1 MKRICWI
8 SAFALF
14 GSLAFAAF
22 AQDNASAPTD
32 SGFFRIFQEGVDNPL
47 WAMIVVGIV
56 AVAITT
62 IHSAVRR
69 DKILKRHIGKKLQFR
84 YKDGWVSGIFKMI
97 LKDVEIASEKTDV
110 QGKDSG
116 QLFSHNE
123 FNDKFDALVR
133 YHDEMTQAD
142 TDERKGYIQRS
153 IHPTIFNRFR
163 KRLLSYIRLLGDQ
176 VKEIWKKAF
185 GTYLN
190 KLGGIAGKYIGAQQG
205 QQIQQM
211 AERQVEEVTGI
222 TREGG
227 YKLDDT
233 EGGTSYRMLID
244 RLLGT
249 KVLANVLGGNRE
261 CILADYTLGGYYH
274 LLDVKLDEHIDVNI
288 EWGKQQGKWVGGG
301 GYDRI
306 VRATRN
312 GHEITIESR
321 AQFPL
326 QLTLL
331 EMQGG
336 RKIRDQHVGNKSYN
350 KDHKHNHEKINIRIE
365 PYGKVK
371 WEKTH
376 HERRKVAQ
384 NTFKEI
390 LGPAH
395 RLGLNDYGNV
405 KLRFNT
411 SRMADCVIKY
421 QNNAIKYRAEK
432 VDAEDVKLDSLAD
445 ALWRTSSRLEITD
458 EKGNR
463 IRGLHLNSGYV
474 TNLSKDLVNIPEV
487 RGHYSKRWDN
497 ERSFDRFERKSRPLR
512 WSFSGRL
519 GALTGRAKKAA
530 AQVALMQL
538 LSREKQLA
546 SPESWALQFPI
557 ARRRRDLRTLA
568 PPHKLPMR
576 IGVLTQARHDEEMSA
591 LNAIHSAAGHRMLF
605 RREPN
610 PALPCLDKMDILYL
624 GMGANLQNLR
634 GFNRQSEERIRRFAA
649 QGGIIIAFP
658 PNTKVRRGGRLGW
671 IPDPLVE
678 TEDRIASNVELTRG
692 PRIHEPGGS
701 LIKFEV
707 ISAIA
712 AAKVSRIFLE
722 PNELELEELPAKVG
736 WSVWSDR
743 FTQIASVD
751 TEGPYEGEKAAVGL
765 TLPYG
770 RGLYMIFG
778 FGPSRPADFEWSV
791 PLVENILTYAAL
803 WKDRL
808 EKQKRRAA

>member
-1 MKRICWI
+1 MKRFCWI

-22 AQDNASAPTD
+22 AQDAAPQNAPGWLQKFTTEA
-32 SGFFRIFQEGVDNPL
+32 QETNPL
-47 WAMIVVGIV
+47 WVMVIVSVIF
-56 AVAITT
+56 AIIRT
-62 IHSAVRR
+62 IHRAVTR
-69 DKILKRHIGKKLQFR
+69 DRILKRHLGKFLTLEHAGGR
-84 YKDGWVSGIFKMI
+84 ESGIFKMI

-116 QLFSHNE
+116 RIFNHKQ
-123 FNDKFDALVR
+123 FNDTFKAIIR

-142 TDERKGYIQRS
+142 LDQRNGYMQRS
-153 IHPTIFNRFR
+153 IHPTIFNRSR
-163 KRLLSYIRLLGDQ
+163 RRVLSLIRLLGDQ
-176 VKEIWKKAF
+176 VGKIWEEAIGKRIRKYTEGYVFSKEL
-185 GTYLN
+185 TQ
-190 KLGGIAGKYIGAQQG
+190 IA
-205 QQIQQM
+205 
-211 AERQVEEVTGI
+211 ESQVEETTGVSKG
-222 TREGG
+222 EV
-227 YKLDDT
+227 YKD

-244 RLLGT
+244 RLIGT
-249 KVLANVLGGNRE
+249 KVIANVMGGNVE
-261 CILADYTLGGYYH
+261 CILADYTLSGYYQ
-274 LLDVKLDEHIDVNI
+274 LMDVKLKENLPFNVERKHM
-288 EWGKQQGKWVGGG
+288 GKWLAPRS
-301 GYDRI
+301 GYDKF
-306 VRATRN
+306 VRVTLN
-312 GHEITIESR
+312 GHEVKIESR
-321 AQFPL
+321 APFPIRL
-326 QLTLL
+326 IRL
-331 EMQGG
+331 ELKGG
-336 RKIRDQHVGNKSYN
+336 HKLEGHHVGNRAYDRGGK
-350 KDHKHNHEKINIRIE
+350 KPHEKVNILIE
-365 PYGKVK
+365 PYGTAK
-371 WEKTH
+371 WDKRHGEA
-376 HERRKVAQ
+376 RKVADK
-384 NTFKEI
+384 TFAEVFKQGLH
-390 LGPAH
+390 LGA
-395 RLGLNDYGNV
+395 GNYNVVSLN
-405 KLRFNT
+405 FET
-411 SRMADCVIKY
+411 ERMADAAIKY
-421 QNNAIKYRAEK
+421 AEGAIQYRAEK

-458 EKGNR
+458 EQGKR

-519 GALTGRAKKAA
+519 GALTGKAKKAA

-538 LSREKQLA
+538 ISGEKQLA

-557 ARRRRDLRTLA
+557 ARRRRDLRDSS

-576 IGVLTQARHDEEMSA
+576 IGVLTQARHDEEISA
-591 LNAIHSAAGHRMLF
+591 LNAIQSAAGHRMLF
-605 RREPN
+605 RRESN
-610 PALPCLDKMDILYL
+610 PSLPCLDKMEILYM

-658 PNTKVRRGGRLGW
+658 PNTKPRRGGRLGW

-678 TEDRIASNVELTRG
+678 TEDRIASNVKLTRG
-692 PRIHEPGGS
+692 PRIHEPGGR
-701 LIKFEV
+701 LIRFET
-707 ISAIA
+707 ISTIA

-722 PNELELEELPAKVG
+722 PNELELEETPAKVG

-751 TEGPYEGEKAAVGL
+751 TEGPYEGDKAAVAL

-770 RGLYMIFG
+770 RGLYIIFG

-791 PLVENILTYAAL
+791 PLVENMLTYAAL

-808 EKQKRRAA
+808 KKQKRRIA

>member
-22 AQDNASAPTD
+22 AQNSPAVATD
-32 SGFFRIFQEGVDNPL
+32 SGFFKIFETTAKNPL
-47 WAMIVVGIV
+47 WATVVVSVVFTIIKV
-56 AVAITT
+56 

-69 DKILKRHIGKKLQFR
+69 DKILKRHLGKFLQLR
-84 YKDGWVSGIFKMI
+84 HKDGRESGIFKMI

-116 QLFSHNE
+116 RLFSHNE
-123 FNDKFDALVR
+123 FNEKFQALIR

-142 TDERKGYIQRS
+142 MDARKGYIQRS

-163 KRLLSYIRLLGDQ
+163 KRLLSLIRLLGDQ
-176 VKEIWKKAF
+176 VKTIWEQAI
-185 GTYLN
+185 GTHLTRLKGYTSRYM
-190 KLGGIAGKYIGAQQG
+190 GGAQ
-205 QQIQQM
+205 IQEM
-211 AERQVEEVTGI
+211 IETQVDEVTGI
-222 TREGG
+222 SKEGG
-227 YKLDDT
+227 YNLDDT
-233 EGGTSYRMLID
+233 GGGTSYRMLID

-249 KVLANVLGGNRE
+249 KVLANVLGGDVE
-261 CILADYTLGGYYH
+261 CILADYTLNGYYQ
-274 LLDVKLDEHIDVNI
+274 LLDVKLKENLPFNVERKHM
-288 EWGKQQGKWVGGG
+288 GKWLAPGS
-301 GYDRI
+301 GYDKF
-306 VRATRN
+306 VRVTLN
-312 GHEITIESR
+312 GHEVKIESR
-321 AQFPL
+321 APFPIRL
-326 QLTLL
+326 IRL
-331 EMQGG
+331 ELKGG
-336 RKIRDQHVGNKSYN
+336 HKLEGHHVGNRAYDRGGK
-350 KDHKHNHEKINIRIE
+350 KPHEKVNILIE
-365 PYGKVK
+365 PYGTAK
-371 WEKTH
+371 WDKRHGEA
-376 HERRKVAQ
+376 RKVADK
-384 NTFKEI
+384 TFAEVFKQGLT
-390 LGPAH
+390 LGA
-395 RLGLNDYGNV
+395 GNYNVVSLN
-405 KLRFNT
+405 FET
-411 SRMADCVIKY
+411 ERMADCVIKY

-458 EKGNR
+458 EQGKR

-519 GALTGRAKKAA
+519 GALTGKAKKAA

-538 LSREKQLA
+538 ISGEKQLA

-557 ARRRRDLRTLA
+557 ARRRRDLRDSS

-576 IGVLTQARHDEEMSA
+576 IGVLTQARHDEEISA
-591 LNAIHSAAGHRMLF
+591 LNAIQSAAGHRMLF
-605 RREPN
+605 RRESN
-610 PALPCLDKMDILYL
+610 PSLPCLDKMEILYM

-658 PNTKVRRGGRLGW
+658 PNTKPRRGGRLGW

-678 TEDRIASNVELTRG
+678 TEDRIASNVKLTRG
-692 PRIHEPGGS
+692 PRIHEPGGR
-701 LIKFEV
+701 LIRFET
-707 ISAIA
+707 ISTIA

-722 PNELELEELPAKVG
+722 PNELELEETPAKVG

-751 TEGPYEGEKAAVGL
+751 TEGPYEGDKAAVAL

-770 RGLYMIFG
+770 RGLYIIFG

-791 PLVENILTYAAL
+791 PLVENMLTYAAL

-808 EKQKRRAA
+808 KKQKRRIA

>member
-1 MKRICWI
+1 MKRVFWT

-22 AQDNASAPTD
+22 AQDSPASLTD
-32 SGFFRIFQEGVDNPL
+32 SSILKLFEKTAENPL
-47 WAMIVVGIV
+47 WATVVVSVVFTIIKV
-56 AVAITT
+56 

-69 DKILKRHIGKKLQFR
+69 DKILKRHLGKFLQLR
-84 YKDGWVSGIFKMI
+84 HKDGRDSGIFKMI

-116 QLFSHNE
+116 RLFSHKE
-123 FNDKFDALVR
+123 FHDKFQALVR
-133 YHDEMTQAD
+133 YHDELTQAD
-142 TDERKGYIQRS
+142 LDERKGYIQRS

-163 KRLLSYIRLLGDQ
+163 KRLLSFVRLLGDQ
-176 VKEIWKKAF
+176 VKTIWDQAI
-185 GTYLN
+185 GAQLN
-190 KLGGIAGKYIGAQQG
+190 KLRVQTDKYMGGAQ
-205 QQIQQM
+205 IQEM
-211 AERQVEEVTGI
+211 VETQVDEVTGI

-227 YKLDDT
+227 YNLEDT
-233 EGGTSYRMLID
+233 GGGTSYRMLID
-244 RLLGT
+244 RLIGT
-249 KVLANVLGGNRE
+249 KVLAHVLGGDRE
-261 CILADYTLGGYYH
+261 CILADYTLNGYYQ
-274 LLDVKLDEHIDVNI
+274 LLDVKLDESFELNI
-288 EWGKQQGKWVGGG
+288 EWGKQHGRWVGGG
-301 GYDRI
+301 GHSRI
-306 VRATRN
+306 VRAMRHD
-312 GHEITIESR
+312 HEITIESR

-326 QLTLL
+326 QLTRL
-331 EMQGG
+331 EMHGG
-336 RKIRDQHVGNKSYN
+336 RKIANQHVGNKAYDKGS
-350 KDHKHNHEKINIRIE
+350 KHGHERIDMRIE
-365 PYGKVK
+365 PYGKIK
-371 WEKTH
+371 WKKMH
-376 HERRKVAQ
+376 HESRNVAQ
-384 NTFKEI
+384 SSFTQVI
-390 LGPAH
+390 GPAFQ
-395 RLGLNDYGNV
+395 LGLQDYGHV
-405 KLRFNT
+405 KLRFHT

-463 IRGLHLNSGYV
+463 IRGMHLNSGYV

-512 WSFSGRL
+512 WSFSGRV
-519 GALTGRAKKAA
+519 GALTGKAKKAA

-538 LSREKQLA
+538 ISREKQLA

-557 ARRRRDLRTLA
+557 ARRRRDLLTPS

-576 IGVLTQARHDEEMSA
+576 IGVLTQARHDEEISA
-591 LNAIHSAAGHRMLF
+591 LNAIQSAAGHRMLF
-605 RREPN
+605 RRESN
-610 PALPCLDKMDILYL
+610 PSLPCLDKMEILYM

-658 PNTKVRRGGRLGW
+658 PNTKTRRGGRLGW

-678 TEDRIASNVELTRG
+678 TEDRIASNVKLTRG
-692 PRIHEPGGS
+692 PRIHEPGGGI
-701 LIKFEV
+701 IKFEV
-707 ISAIA
+707 ISTIA

-751 TEGPYEGEKAAVGL
+751 TEGPYEGDKAAVAF
-765 TLPYG
+765 TYPYG
-770 RGLYMIFG
+770 RGLYIVFG

-808 EKQKRRAA
+808 KKRKRRVA

>member
-1 MKRICWI
+1 MKRVYWI

-22 AQDNASAPTD
+22 AQDSAPAATD
-32 SGFFRIFQEGVDNPL
+32 SGFFKIFEVGAKNPL
-47 WAMIVVGIV
+47 WATVIVSIV
-56 AVAITT
+56 ITVIKT

-69 DKILKRHIGKKLQFR
+69 DKILKRHLGKYLQLR
-84 YKDGWVSGIFKMI
+84 HKDGRESGIFKMI

-116 QLFSHNE
+116 RLFSHKE
-123 FNDKFDALVR
+123 FHDKFQALVR

-142 TDERKGYIQRS
+142 MDERKGYIQRS

-163 KRLLSYIRLLGDQ
+163 KQLLSFFRLLGDQ
-176 VKEIWKKAF
+176 VKVIWDQAI
-185 GTYLN
+185 GTHLTR
-190 KLGGIAGKYIGAQQG
+190 LRGHTEKYIGGA
-205 QQIQQM
+205 QIQEM
-211 AERQVEEVTGI
+211 AERQVEDVTGI

-261 CILADYTLGGYYH
+261 CILADYTLGGYYQ
-274 LLDVKLDEHIDVNI
+274 LLDVKLDESFELNI

-301 GYDRI
+301 GYDRL
-306 VRATRN
+306 VRATRHDN
-312 GHEITIESR
+312 EIEIESR

-331 EMQGG
+331 EMHGG
-336 RKIRDQHVGNKSYN
+336 RKIANQHVGNKSYN

-365 PYGKVK
+365 PYGKIK
-371 WEKTH
+371 WKKMH

-384 NTFKEI
+384 STFKEI
-390 LGPAH
+390 IGPGFD
-395 RLGLNDYGNV
+395 LGLNDYGHV
-405 KLRFNT
+405 KLRFHT
-411 SRMADCVIKY
+411 SRMADCVVKY

-432 VDAEDVKLDSLAD
+432 VDAQDVQLDSLAE

-538 LSREKQLA
+538 ISSEKQLA

-557 ARRRRDLRTLA
+557 ARRRRDLKITA

-576 IGVLTQARHDEEMSA
+576 IGVLTQARHDEEISA

-701 LIKFEV
+701 LIKFET

-722 PNELELEELPAKVG
+722 PNELELEETPAKVG

-751 TEGPYEGEKAAVGL
+751 TEGPYEGEKAAVAL

-770 RGLYMIFG
+770 RGLYVVFG

-803 WKDRL
+803 WKDRQA
-808 EKQKRRAA
+808 KHKRHAA

>member
-8 SAFALF
+8 SALALF
-14 GSLAFAAF
+14 GSLTFAAF
-22 AQDNASAPTD
+22 AQDTPAEAAD
-32 SGFFRIFQEGVDNPL
+32 SGFLRFFREDAVNPL
-47 WAMIVVGIV
+47 WATIIVSIV
-56 AVAITT
+56 ITVIKT

-69 DKILKRHIGKKLQFR
+69 DKILKRHLGKYLQFR
-84 YKDGWVSGIFKMI
+84 HKGGAPKSGIFKMI

-116 QLFSHNE
+116 RLFSHKE
-123 FNDKFDALVR
+123 FHDKFEALVR

-163 KRLLSYIRLLGDQ
+163 KRLLSFFRLLGDQ
-176 VKEIWKKAF
+176 VKVIWDQAI
-185 GTYLN
+185 GTHLN
-190 KLGGIAGKYIGAQQG
+190 KLRGLTAGYIGAP
-205 QQIQQM
+205 QIQKM
-211 AERQVEEVTGI
+211 AETQVEEITGI
-222 TREGG
+222 SKEGG
-227 YKLDDT
+227 YNLEDT

-249 KVLANVLGGNRE
+249 KVLAHVMGKDRE

-274 LLDVKLDEHIDVNI
+274 LLDVKLDESFELNI
-288 EWGKQQGKWVGGG
+288 EWGKQAGKWVGGG

-306 VRATRN
+306 VRATRKGN
-312 GHEITIESR
+312 EITIESR

-326 QLTLL
+326 QLTRL
-331 EMQGG
+331 EMHGG
-336 RKIRDQHVGNKSYN
+336 RKIADKPVGNKSYD
-350 KDHKHNHEKINIRIE
+350 KGHKHNHEKINIRIE
-365 PYGKVK
+365 PYGKIK
-371 WEKTH
+371 WKKMH

-384 NTFKEI
+384 STFKEI
-390 LGPAH
+390 IGPGYD
-395 RLGLNDYGNV
+395 LGLNDYGHV

-432 VDAEDVKLDSLAD
+432 VDAQDVQLDSLAE

-463 IRGLHLNSGYV
+463 IRGMHLNSGYV

-538 LSREKQLA
+538 ISREKQLA
-546 SPESWALQFPI
+546 SPDSWALQFPI
-557 ARRRRDLRTLA
+557 ARRRRDLKTPA

-576 IGVLTQARHDEEMSA
+576 IGVLTQARHDEEISA
-591 LNAIHSAAGHRMLF
+591 LNAIKSAADHRMLF
-605 RREPN
+605 RRESN
-610 PALPCLDKMDILYL
+610 PSLPCLDKMDILYL

-658 PNTKVRRGGRLGW
+658 PNTKPRRGGRLGW

-678 TEDRIASNVELTRG
+678 TEDRIASNVKLTRG
-692 PRIHEPGGS
+692 PRIHEPGGG

-712 AAKVSRIFLE
+712 AARVSRIFLE
-722 PNELELEELPAKVG
+722 PNELELEEIPAAVG

-743 FTQIASVD
+743 FTEIASVD
-751 TEGPYEGEKAAVGL
+751 TEGPYEGEKAAVAL

-770 RGLYMIFG
+770 RGLYMAFG
-778 FGPSRPADFEWSV
+778 FGPRRPADFEWSV